1 MSVRLPVLVVGAG
14 PTGLISAISLLKN
27 GVPVRIIE
35 KRETFHGGI
44 RGSGVTPRTLE
55 VLSLIDVAQD
65 VIDSST
71 APLDFSSYEADG
83 HTAKSAPWAEGAGT
97 AQYYAFPE
105 ARIVSQAEFEA
116 LLRKHLGNLGASV
129 ETGKELI
136 GFEQSDEKVMARILD
151 TSTGNEET
159 FLCSFLVGADG
170 AKGRIRRILEI
181 PFVGQTREEDRVLSG
196 NVNVTG
202 LDKEHWHMWGKM
214 TQAAIGLRPM
224 KTGSLF
230 QMQALGHELPA
241 SLPTDL
247 EGIRKLFQSISH
259 RDDILIH
266 DVEWVTEWRAN
277 IRMCEKFN
285 KERVFLVGDAAHCHS
300 LFGGQGMNSGIQD
313 AMNLSWK
320 LALVYHGRASMELLN
335 TYNEERVPVIAEML
349 NLSSNIHYLAFGK
362 PAKSALDGALG
373 GEAAAEEKQA
383 TNQDVM
389 HRPKVLLQLG
399 VNCRWSPIV
408 LETRADASASGA
420 KDPYGQETARLR
432 AGDRAPNALVTSVHL
447 AATPESTTLHKLFD
461 MHRHIVMVFVPG
473 VNALGRLL
481 KELEDIHDLL
491 DAEAV
496 RVVAILPK
504 GTDHSSSL
512 SRQLSEDVTAGKVQL
527 LVDKDAEVRRV
538 YDLDA
543 VGAAFTYVVVRPD
556 GVIGSFAGDVSGVR
570 KYFEVLKA
578 GGRP

>member
-1 MSVRLPVLVVGAG
+1 MSTQLPVLVVGAG

-44 RGSGVTPRTLE
+44 RGTNITPQTLE
-55 VLSLIDVAQD
+55 ALSFIGVAKD

-83 HTAKSAPWAEGAGT
+83 RTAKSAPWAEGAGT
-97 AQYYAFPE
+97 AQYYAFSE
-105 ARIVSQAEFEA
+105 ARVVSQAEFEA
-116 LLRKHLGNLGASV
+116 LLRKHLGSLGASV
-129 ETGKELI
+129 ETGKELS
-136 GFEQSDEKVMARILD
+136 GLEQSDDKVTARILD
-151 TSTGNEET
+151 ASTGNDET

-170 AKGRIRRILEI
+170 AKGQIRRILEI
-181 PFVGQTREEDRVLSG
+181 PFVGQTREEDRILFGTVD
-196 NVNVTG
+196 VTG
-202 LDKEHWHMWGKM
+202 LDKEHWHMWGKIA
-214 TQAAIGLRPM
+214 QAAIGLKPM

-230 QMQALGHELPA
+230 QMQALGHELPDR
-241 SLPTDL
+241 LPTDL
-247 EGIRKLFQSISH
+247 EGIRKLFQSVSH

-277 IRMCEKFN
+277 IRMCEVFN
-285 KERVFLVGDAAHCHS
+285 KGKVSLVGDAAHCHS
-300 LFGGQGMNSGIQD
+300 PFGGQGMNSGIQD

-389 HRPKVLLQLG
+389 HRPKVLHATGRKL
-399 VNCRWSPIV
+399 
-408 LETRADASASGA
+408 GA

-491 DAEAV
+491 DAEAA
-496 RVVAILPK
+496 RVVAILPQFA
-504 GTDHSSSL
+504 DHSSSL

-538 YDLDA
+538 YDLNA
-543 VGAAFTYVVVRPD
+543 VGMAFTYVVVRPD

-570 KYFEVLKA
+570 KYFKVLKA
-578 GGRP
+578 GGRR